1 MATMTKRTWTAAKAA
16 FTAALVKADKA
27 QQVVTALA
35 VAVPWWGAAIAAVG
49 ITVGTVKVTPAQTK
63 PRMKAVDDD
72 GNYTV
77 RMAALFTLPSTG
89 SEDDFNK
96 GCLLA
101 ASFILAGVKG
111 ATTTSDP
118 AGWQAMGAKYGVLT
132 AADLTT
138 VAPVMRQWYVGPK
151 DGHNVTTLRAV
162 IAGALG
168 DKADTKAADLAAKA
182 DTKAAADKAK
192 ATTKVGSRMQAL
204 SDGMTRTKAKAD
216 LLAWHR
222 ADEAGFRAFV
232 TMGAG
237 VITAADK
244 AKAKAAAAAEAKAAA

>member
-49 ITVGTVKVTPAQTK
+49 ITVGTVTVTPTPTK
-63 PRMKAVDDD
+63 PRIKAVDDD
-72 GNYTV
+72 GNFTTA
-77 RMAALFTLPSTG
+77 MSALFTLPTG
-89 SEDDFNK
+89 SEDDYNK

-118 AGWQAMGAKYGVLT
+118 AGWQAMGAKVGVLT

-138 VAPVMRQWYVGPK
+138 VAPPLRTWYVGPK
-151 DGHNVTTLRAV
+151 DDHNVTTMRAV
-162 IAGALG
+162 ISGALG
-168 DKADTKAADLAAKA
+168 EKADTKAADLADKA
-182 DTKAAADKAK
+182 DTKAAAAKAK
-192 ATTKVGSRMQAL
+192 ATTKVGSRLQTL
-204 SDGMTRTKAKAD
+204 CDGMTRTKAKAD
-216 LLAWHR
+216 LLAWQR
-222 ADEAGFRAFV
+222 ADGAGFRAFI

-237 VITAADK
+237 VITASDK
-244 AKAKAAAAAEAKAAA
+244 ATAKAAAAADTKAAA

>member
-16 FTAALVKADKA
+16 FTAALNKAAKA
-27 QQVVTALA
+27 QDVVTALA

-49 ITVGTVKVTPAQTK
+49 ITVGTVTVTPTPTK
-63 PRMKAVDDD
+63 PRIKAVDDD
-72 GNYTV
+72 GNFTTA
-77 RMAALFTLPSTG
+77 MSALFTLPTG
-89 SEDDFNK
+89 SMDDYNK

-111 ATTTSDP
+111 ATSTSTP
-118 AGWQAMGAKYGVLT
+118 EGWQAMGAKHGVLT

-138 VAPVMRQWYVGPK
+138 VAPLLRQWYVGPK
-151 DGHNVTTLRAV
+151 DDHNVTTMKAV
-162 IAGALG
+162 ISGALG

-182 DTKAAADKAK
+182 DTKAKADKAK

-216 LLAWHR
+216 LLAWQR
-222 ADEAGFRAFV
+222 ADGAGFRAFV

-244 AKAKAAAAAEAKAAA
+244 ATADKATTADKAAA